1 MEHITIE
8 LRRARADPPAHAP
21 EFQAKLRVFA
31 QSLRQA
37 GIAYAQQGPI
47 GYSRPEFSVALLPAH
62 HARFAMVLAAWLRN
76 QTGSVIGVTTIDDA
90 FDLLT
95 ADDVEGFIN
104 KMEQIHEDKVRKSG
118 EGS

>member
-1 MEHITIE
+1 
-8 LRRARADPPAHAP
+8 
-21 EFQAKLRVFA
+21 
-31 QSLRQA
+31 
-37 GIAYAQQGPI
+37 
-47 GYSRPEFSVALLPAH
+47 
-62 HARFAMVLAAWLRN
+62 MVLAAWLSN
-76 QTGSVIGVTTIDDA
+76 QAGRVIGVTTIDDS